1 MRRATQ
7 ISLRLWLLLAMLAGA
22 AGCLGG
28 PAPRDHV
35 YRLQVEPPRSARNA
49 PAFPGTLEVG
59 RVWGNALTR
68 GRPILHSDSDRAV
81 EVTPYGYHLWVDSP
95 TLLVERELIAYLR
108 QTGLAESVVSS
119 DANTPADWV
128 VTGFIERFDHITGG
142 GAPRVLV
149 ELELRLAEA
158 DRGRLLL
165 RETYRAEQPSEG
177 AGVPAA
183 VQAFGTAVSS
193 IFERFA
199 ADAAATR

>member
-7 ISLRLWLLLAMLAGA
+7 ISLRLWLLLAMLVGA

-28 PAPRDHV
+28 SAPSDHV
-35 YRLQVEPPRSARNA
+35 YRLQVEPPGNARNA

-95 TLLVERELIAYLR
+95 TLLIQRELTAFLR
-108 QTGLAESVVSS
+108 QAGLAKDVVTS
-119 DANTPADWV
+119 DANSPAGWV
-128 VTGFIERFDHITGG
+128 VTGFIERLDHITGG

-183 VQAFGTAVSS
+183 VQAFGTAVGS